1 MSITDYLISAGLIL
15 LVVRQL
21 RGRRITTF
29 NLLLPLGIVVYA
41 GQSYLHGLPTGGN
54 DLALVGGGIAL
65 GALLGTLCGLFT
77 SVRPDA
83 EGRPFAKAGWVAGGL
98 WIVGVGSRLA
108 FELYATHGG
117 GASIAH
123 FSASHGITSVD
134 AWGTA
139 LILMAFAEVLGR
151 TAVLAWRAY
160 TVRRD
165 NPALVEAEIGSGSGP
180 RSGRPQMVGSGIM
193 GAGERAF

>member
-1 MSITDYLISAGLIL
+1 
-15 LVVRQL
+15 
-21 RGRRITTF
+21 
-29 NLLLPLGIVVYA
+29 
-41 GQSYLHGLPTGGN
+41 
-54 DLALVGGGIAL
+54 
-65 GALLGTLCGLFT
+65 
-77 SVRPDA
+77 
-83 EGRPFAKAGWVAGGL
+83 VAGGL